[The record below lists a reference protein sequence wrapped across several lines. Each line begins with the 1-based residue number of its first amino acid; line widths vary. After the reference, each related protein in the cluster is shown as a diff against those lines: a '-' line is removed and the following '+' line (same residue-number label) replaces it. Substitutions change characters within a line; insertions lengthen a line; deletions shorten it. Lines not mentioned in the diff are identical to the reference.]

1 LIAQGVAKEYS
12 MATTALSGRKRMG
25 RWPASVVRCLAI
37 SLTVFAGGCDL
48 PGRPNPADK
57 PVPAD
62 QVLSFSILYG
72 QNCAGCHG
80 AEGKLG
86 AAPPLNDELF
96 RALVP
101 EAEIASVVTNGRHK
115 TLMPAFAKENGGALT
130 ATQIQVLVHEVKGIP
145 YKIVAKQEG
154 DLKSAEVVADASGI
168 SPTWGAIAEPPVGA
182 PSYRPLASAADVN
195 GSGSATQGA
204 IVFKR
209 ACAVCHGS
217 SGTGIAKGSRT
228 RHAINDPVT
237 LKLMSDQSLRR
248 YVITGRPDL
257 GMPSFSQPRPGDE
270 NFRPLAE
277 QEISDL
283 VALLASWRQPG
294 AGSGFAKD

>member
-1 LIAQGVAKEYS
+1 
-12 MATTALSGRKRMG
+12 MATTALNERKRMG
-25 RWPASVVRCLAI
+25 RWSASVVRCLAI

-48 PGRPNPADK
+48 PGRPNPANK

-62 QVLSFSILYG
+62 QVLNFSVLYC

-96 RALVP
+96 RAIVP
-101 EAEIASVVTNGRHK
+101 EAEIVTVVTNGRHK

-130 ATQIQVLVHEVKGIP
+130 ATQIQVLVHEIKGIP
-145 YKIVAKQEG
+145 YKIVAEQEG
-154 DLKSAEVVADASGI
+154 DPKSAQVVADASGI
-168 SPTWGAIAEPPVGA
+168 SPTWGAIAEPPAGA
-182 PSYRPLASAADVN
+182 PPYRPLASAADVS

-217 SGTGIAKGSRT
+217 SGAGIAKGSRT
-228 RHAINDPVT
+228 RRTINDPVA
-237 LKLMSDQSLRR
+237 LKLMSDEVLRR

-257 GMPSFSQPRPGDE
+257 SMPSFSQPRPGDE
-270 NFRPLAE
+270 NFRPLTE
-277 QEISDL
+277 PEISDI
-283 VALLASWRQPG
+283 VALLASWRQPA
-294 AGSGFAKD
+294 AGSDIAKD